1 MSLPR
6 VLLVDDEPSV
16 LSAIQRHLRG
26 KFELSLAN
34 SGTQAL
40 EIMSGA
46 PPFAV
51 VVSDMQ
57 MPGLNGAGFLAR
69 VRLAA
74 PHTTRVMLTGNSDQG
89 TAILAVNEG
98 AVFRFLNKP
107 CDPEALERTIRDGVE
122 LYELR
127 QVEHDL
133 IENTLKGTVQILTEI
148 VSALSPELCGQSSE
162 ASRAAVAVAQSLG
175 LADPW
180 RVELAAL
187 LLNCGIATFPP
198 EIARAAAAQGQLGP
212 NERAALAR
220 VPEASARLIAH
231 IPRLESVARI
241 VSSVGQETAVPDAS
255 ADELLGARIVREVY
269 GVINAEARGADRAE
283 VLREMRTRDRSE
295 SPDFLNALHAVLVPH
310 VELHQEQS
318 VKLAELRVGMMLS
331 RALETSDG
339 RTLLREGYVLS
350 TLVLERIRNHAATCG
365 LREPFWVRVVSDKKP
380 GQAEDAPRRRAT
392 S

>member
-26 KFELSLAN
+26 KFELCLAN
-34 SGTQAL
+34 SAKQAL
-40 EIMSGA
+40 ELMSGA

-51 VVSDMQ
+51 VISDMQ
-57 MPGLNGAGFLAR
+57 MPAMNGAGFLAR

-74 PHTTRVMLTGNSDQG
+74 PHTTRVMLTGNSDQA

-162 ASRAAVAVAQSLG
+162 ASRCAVAVAHTLG
-175 LADPW
+175 LVDPW
-180 RVELAAL
+180 KVELSAL

-198 EIARAAAAQGQLGP
+198 EIARAAAAEGPLGP
-212 NERAALAR
+212 DERAALAR

-241 VSSVGQETAVPDAS
+241 VSSVGRESADPQAS

-269 GVINAEARGADRAE
+269 GVINAEARGTDRAE
-283 VLREMRTRDRSE
+283 SLREMRARDRSE
-295 SPDFLNALHAVLVPH
+295 TPDFLNALHAALVPH
-310 VELHQEQS
+310 IELQQEQA
-318 VKLAELRVGMMLS
+318 VKLVELRVGMLLS

-339 RTLLREGYVLS
+339 RTLLREGHILS
-350 TLVLERIRNHAATCG
+350 ALVLERIRNHAATCG
-365 LREPFWVRVVSDKKP
+365 LREPFWVRVVADENLAQSD
-380 GQAEDAPRRRAT
+380 DALRKRA
-392 S
+392 SS